1 MDSTCG
7 VALHEPHISV
17 VVDDRAAIVGDRVD
31 KALGGLA
38 RHFASGDLTFSVR
51 ALTVDPALVLATLR
65 FYLQH
70 PEARAELAD
79 RRSADR
85 VRSGRLDG

>member
-1 MDSTCG
+1 

-31 KALGGLA
+31 KALGELG
-38 RHFASGDLTFSVR
+38 RHFASGDLTFPVR
-51 ALTVDPALVLATLR
+51 ALAVDPALVLATLR

-85 VRSGRLDG
+85 VRSRRLTG